1 MPPKETT
8 EQPSPEPARSRK
20 KSEPEVVVE
29 TPDRTMFWAVAF
41 LAAVAV
47 FGAGYAV
54 GHAVAEDD
62 ATEVYGSGVVVAG
75 EFPGRGPMF
84 PGGRPGHR
92 FPGLPPSDV
101 HPVPVGPDDSDGVV
115 EGRGFLG
122 ISGVDT
128 PGAVLVVDVLA
139 GSPADKAGISSGDR
153 VVSFAGESIES
164 MEQLADLVRGT
175 DPGTEVEMVLGGPG
189 GGRTVTVVVGERP
202 VE

>member
-20 KSEPEVVVE
+20 KSEPEVVVA
-29 TPDRTMFWAVAF
+29 DRTMFWAVAF

-47 FGAGYAV
+47 FGGGYAV

-75 EFPGRGPMF
+75 EFPGHGPMF
-84 PGGRPGHR
+84 PGGRPGHS
-92 FPGLPPSDV
+92 GLPPIDV
-101 HPVPVGPDDSDGVV
+101 CPVPAGSDDSDEVV

-139 GSPADKAGISSGDR
+139 GSPADNAGISSGDR
-153 VVSFAGESIES
+153 VISFAGESIES